1 MSLSGAT
8 GPSRSWANAGAGDEV
23 SGSRSSSNALAT
35 RVVSRRSLTR
45 EASAKSDVTVRVAAA
60 DFAYRPVSWV
70 LHLELWQVSSHARWL
85 DRSGQADGSAS
96 QGYVAGEARL
106 VGVALI
112 GLLER
117 SDRY

>member
-1 MSLSGAT
+1 
-8 GPSRSWANAGAGDEV
+8 
-23 SGSRSSSNALAT
+23 
-35 RVVSRRSLTR
+35 
-45 EASAKSDVTVRVAAA
+45 
-60 DFAYRPVSWV
+60 
-70 LHLELWQVSSHARWL
+70 LELWQVSSHARWL